1 MAAQVLTGRFT
12 STINLNETLASGLSN
27 SSSLPGTLNVAF
39 DYTNGNSA
47 TSGAINQEFCKGY
60 TTVTLNSNSSVTYTL
75 TSLTD
80 DSGRSKSFAN
90 GVRGLAVYVTSRST
104 GGYLELGGAASNAW
118 TGLCNSTS
126 AVIRVYDFFAVA
138 LSNSTDKYTV
148 TASSSEQLKINNPGN
163 SAITF
168 KLATWGNT

>member
-27 SSSLPGTLNVAF
+27 SSSLPGTLSVAF

-47 TSGAINQEFCKGY
+47 TAGAINQEFCKGY
-60 TTVTLNSNSSVTYTL
+60 TTVTLNSGATVTYTL

-80 DSGRSKSFAN
+80 DAGRSKSFAN
-90 GVRGLAVYVTSRST
+90 GVRGVAIYVTSRST
-104 GGYLELGGAASNAW
+104 GDYLNVGAAASNAW
-118 TGLCNSTS
+118 TGLVNSNT
-126 AVIRVYDFFAVA
+126 AVFRVYDFFATA
-138 LSNSTDKYTV
+138 IGNSTDKLAV
-148 TASSSEQLKINNPGN
+148 TASSSEQLKIANAGN

-168 KLATWGNT
+168 KLAVWGNT